1 LIKIVKI
8 SKKATLGGFFC
19 GIISLRYRSTQKTL
33 FFNIGR
39 KRGLKMKI
47 HHLKLLNFRNYEKM
61 EVSFSPKYNIIFGN
75 NGSGKTNLVESIYVL
90 ALTKSFRGTVDKIL
104 LMNSKDVCRIEGEVS
119 DKYTNKYKLILK
131 DGGKKVKINNTKV
144 DKLSD
149 YISQISVV
157 LFNPDDLR
165 FIKDSPTIRRKA
177 INLEISQ
184 INNSYLKNLNMYNKL
199 LKQRNS
205 YLKTTNI
212 NANSSSEF
220 LTILTNKLV
229 DYGEKIYESRRK
241 YINLLNQ
248 KIGELYNSIC
258 GIQDLKL
265 EYISDYKDFDKD
277 KILKKYQ
284 DNLNRDII
292 LGKTTI
298 GIHHDDIKF
307 KLEGYNIKDYGSE
320 GQQKNA
326 IIAYKLTELEI
337 FYQIRG
343 NYPILILDDLFSELD
358 RFKINN
364 ILNLINDDIQTF
376 ITTTEIDKINDNVL
390 SNSKLFEVVDGYVRE
405 VNYEGRI

>member
-1 LIKIVKI
+1 
-8 SKKATLGGFFC
+8 
-19 GIISLRYRSTQKTL
+19 
-33 FFNIGR
+33 
-39 KRGLKMKI
+39 MKI

-144 DKLSD
+144 EKLSD

-165 FIKDSPTIRRKA
+165 FIKDSPTIRRKS

-248 KIGELYNSIC
+248 KIGDLYNSIC

-265 EYISDYKDFDKD
+265 EYSSDYKDFDRE

-292 LGKTTI
+292 LGKTTV
-298 GIHHDDIKF
+298 GVHHDDIKF

-337 FYQIRG
+337 FYQVRG

-390 SNSKLFEVVDGYVRE
+390 SNSKLFEVVDGEVRE

>member
-1 LIKIVKI
+1 
-8 SKKATLGGFFC
+8 
-19 GIISLRYRSTQKTL
+19 
-33 FFNIGR
+33 
-39 KRGLKMKI
+39 MKI

-61 EVSFSPKYNIIFGN
+61 EVSFSPNYNIIYGN

-90 ALTKSFRGTVDKIL
+90 ALTKSFRGSVDKIL

-119 DKYTNKYKLILK
+119 DKYTSKYKLILK
-131 DGGKKVKINNTKV
+131 DGGKKVKINDTKI

-149 YISQISVV
+149 YISKISVV

-220 LTILTNKLV
+220 LNILTNKLI
-229 DYGEKIYESRRK
+229 DYGEKIYESRKK

-248 KIGELYNSIC
+248 KIGNLYNSIC
-258 GIQDLKL
+258 GIQDLVL
-265 EYISDYKDFDKD
+265 EYSSDFNNFDRD

-284 DNLNRDII
+284 DNLNKDII

-364 ILNLINDDIQTF
+364 ILNLINEDIQTF
-376 ITTTEIDKINDNVL
+376 ITTTEIDKINDSVL
-390 SNSKLFEVVDGYVRE
+390 KKSKLFEVVDGNVRE

>member
-1 LIKIVKI
+1 
-8 SKKATLGGFFC
+8 
-19 GIISLRYRSTQKTL
+19 
-33 FFNIGR
+33 
-39 KRGLKMKI
+39 MKI

-131 DGGKKVKINNTKV
+131 DGGKKVKINDTKV

-149 YISQISVV
+149 YVSKISVV

-165 FIKDSPTIRRKA
+165 FIKDSPTVRRKA

-184 INNSYLKNLNMYNKL
+184 INNIYLKNLNMYNKL

-229 DYGEKIYESRRK
+229 DYGEKIYESRKK

-265 EYISDYKDFDKD
+265 EYISDYKDFDRE
-277 KILKKYQ
+277 KILRKYQ

-298 GIHHDDIKF
+298 GVHHDDIKF

-326 IIAYKLTELEI
+326 IIAYKLTQLEI

-376 ITTTEIDKINDNVL
+376 ITTTEIDKINDTVL
-390 SNSKLFEVVDGYVRE
+390 SKSKLFEVVDGEVRE

>member
-1 LIKIVKI
+1 
-8 SKKATLGGFFC
+8 
-19 GIISLRYRSTQKTL
+19 
-33 FFNIGR
+33 
-39 KRGLKMKI
+39 MKI

-265 EYISDYKDFDKD
+265 EYSSDYKYFDRE

-292 LGKTTI
+292 LGKTTV

-358 RFKINN
+358 RLKINN

>member
-1 LIKIVKI
+1 
-8 SKKATLGGFFC
+8 
-19 GIISLRYRSTQKTL
+19 
-33 FFNIGR
+33 
-39 KRGLKMKI
+39 MKI

-165 FIKDSPTIRRKA
+165 FIKDSPTVRRKA

-220 LTILTNKLV
+220 LIILTNKLV
-229 DYGEKIYESRRK
+229 DYGEKIYESRKK
-241 YINLLNQ
+241 YVNLLNQ

-258 GIQDLKL
+258 GIEDLKL
-265 EYISDYKDFDKD
+265 EYSSDYKDFDRE

-307 KLEGYNIKDYGSE
+307 KLQGYNIKDYGSE

-376 ITTTEIDKINDNVL
+376 ITTTEIDKINDTVL
-390 SNSKLFEVVDGYVRE
+390 SNSKLFEVVDGEVRE

>member
-1 LIKIVKI
+1 
-8 SKKATLGGFFC
+8 
-19 GIISLRYRSTQKTL
+19 
-33 FFNIGR
+33 
-39 KRGLKMKI
+39 MKI

-165 FIKDSPTIRRKA
+165 FIKDSPTVRRKA

-184 INNSYLKNLNMYNKL
+184 INNVYLKNLNMYNKL

-212 NANSSSEF
+212 NANSSSDF

-241 YINLLNQ
+241 YVNLLNQ
-248 KIGELYNSIC
+248 RIGDLYNSIC
-258 GIQDLKL
+258 GIKDLKL
-265 EYISDYKDFDKD
+265 EYVSDYKDFDRE

-292 LGKTTI
+292 LGKTSI
-298 GIHHDDIKF
+298 GVHHDDIKF

-405 VNYEGRI
+405 VNYERRI

>member
-1 LIKIVKI
+1 
-8 SKKATLGGFFC
+8 
-19 GIISLRYRSTQKTL
+19 
-33 FFNIGR
+33 
-39 KRGLKMKI
+39 MKI

-229 DYGEKIYESRRK
+229 DYGENIYESRRK

-265 EYISDYKDFDKD
+265 EYISDYKDFERE

-292 LGKTTI
+292 LGKTTV

-358 RFKINN
+358 RLKINN

>member
-1 LIKIVKI
+1 M
-8 SKKATLGGFFC
+8 
-19 GIISLRYRSTQKTL
+19 
-33 FFNIGR
+33 N
-39 KRGLKMKI
+39 
-47 HHLKLLNFRNYEKM
+47 NFRNYEKM

-149 YISQISVV
+149 YISKISVV

-165 FIKDSPTIRRKA
+165 FIKDSPTVRRKA

-184 INNSYLKNLNMYNKL
+184 INNAYLKNLNMYNKL

-248 KIGELYNSIC
+248 RIGDLYNSIC

-265 EYISDYKDFDKD
+265 EYVSDYKDFDRE

-292 LGKTTI
+292 LGKTSI
-298 GIHHDDIKF
+298 GVHHDDIKF

-376 ITTTEIDKINDNVL
+376 ITTTEIDKINDTVL
-390 SNSKLFEVVDGYVRE
+390 SNSKLFEVVDGEVRE

>member
-1 LIKIVKI
+1 
-8 SKKATLGGFFC
+8 
-19 GIISLRYRSTQKTL
+19 
-33 FFNIGR
+33 
-39 KRGLKMKI
+39 MKI

-61 EVSFSPKYNIIFGN
+61 EVSFSPNYNIIFGN

-90 ALTKSFRGTVDKIL
+90 ALTKSFRGSVDKIL

-131 DGGKKVKINNTKV
+131 DGGKKVKINDTKI

-149 YISQISVV
+149 YISKISVV

-184 INNSYLKNLNMYNKL
+184 INNVYLKNLNMYNKL

-220 LTILTNKLV
+220 LNILTNKLV
-229 DYGEKIYESRRK
+229 DYGEKIYESRKK

-248 KIGELYNSIC
+248 KIGDLYNSIC
-258 GIQDLKL
+258 GIQDLVL
-265 EYISDYKDFDKD
+265 EYSSDYNNFDRD

-284 DNLNRDII
+284 DNLNKDII
-292 LGKTTI
+292 LGKTTL

-307 KLEGYNIKDYGSE
+307 KLQGFNIKDYGSE

-364 ILNLINDDIQTF
+364 ILNLINEDIQTF
-376 ITTTEIDKINDNVL
+376 ITTTEIDKINNNVL
-390 SNSKLFEVVDGYVRE
+390 KKSKLFEVVEGNVRE

>member
-1 LIKIVKI
+1 
-8 SKKATLGGFFC
+8 
-19 GIISLRYRSTQKTL
+19 
-33 FFNIGR
+33 
-39 KRGLKMKI
+39 MKI

-248 KIGELYNSIC
+248 KIGNLYNSIC
-258 GIQDLKL
+258 GIQDLVL
-265 EYISDYKDFDKD
+265 EYSSDFNNFDRD

-284 DNLNRDII
+284 DNLNKDII

-364 ILNLINDDIQTF
+364 ILNLINEDIQTF
-376 ITTTEIDKINDNVL
+376 ITTTEIDKINDSVL
-390 SNSKLFEVVDGYVRE
+390 KKSKLFEVVDGNVRE

>member
-1 LIKIVKI
+1 
-8 SKKATLGGFFC
+8 
-19 GIISLRYRSTQKTL
+19 
-33 FFNIGR
+33 
-39 KRGLKMKI
+39 MKI

-90 ALTKSFRGTVDKIL
+90 ALTKSFRGSVDKIL
-104 LMNSKDVCRIEGEVS
+104 LMNSKDVCRIEGQVS

-131 DGGKKVKINNTKV
+131 DGGKKVKINDTKV

-149 YISQISVV
+149 YVSKISVV

-165 FIKDSPTIRRKA
+165 FIKDSPTVRRKA

-184 INNSYLKNLNMYNKL
+184 INNVYLKNLNMYNKL

-212 NANSSSEF
+212 NANSSSDF

-241 YINLLNQ
+241 YVNLLNQ
-248 KIGELYNSIC
+248 RIGDLYNSIC
-258 GIQDLKL
+258 GIKDLKL
-265 EYISDYKDFDKD
+265 EYVSDYKDFDRE

-292 LGKTTI
+292 LGKTSI
-298 GIHHDDIKF
+298 GVHHDDIKF

-405 VNYEGRI
+405 VNYERRI